1 MVRLGCRFIHQH
13 AFHKMLWRRKKV
25 NFNWRELGSLRFS
38 VLFSCADQNNIN
50 FTTAP
55 MEMNHYEVLEISRDA
70 ELIDIKKAYRRLA
83 LK

>member
-1 MVRLGCRFIHQH
+1 LHCG
-13 AFHKMLWRRKKV
+13 AKKCPT
-25 NFNWRELGSLRFS
+25 FNWRELAFLRFS
-38 VLFSCADQNNIN
+38 VLFLGAPQQNNRIL

>member
-1 MVRLGCRFIHQH
+1 LAGTGFLAIQRSFSWRTSTEQH
-13 AFHKMLWRRKKV
+13 
-25 NFNWRELGSLRFS
+25 
-38 VLFSCADQNNIN
+38 NITLIL